1 MAKFDLTATVNTSL
15 AGTTLAGE
23 QGFTVGVLNGVGAT
37 GPAGPT
43 GAGFTGG
50 FYDSDYGTVTFTSDD
65 GLEFSTGDLR
75 GADGTGSG
83 TVTSVGTGGGLG
95 GGPITSS
102 GTIFHADT
110 STQAN
115 VDATANTYVD
125 GLTFDDYGHVTYVST
140 VAGFDGNYSSL
151 AGVPPTFTPSD
162 HTLSSHSDVSTASP
176 TDGQVLTWNS
186 STWEPQTF
194 SGGFDGTISGAP
206 PELVFNNTAAAANE
220 KGWSVVTTAAGDFR
234 IYGAD
239 DAGDF
244 VNTAQA
250 YIIARTGTN
259 IDSHTWKTSNVDRL
273 QVDDTAIHFL
283 DYGGGTVTGTATKLL
298 AVDVNG
304 KVVEEDLGNI
314 PQNAPTGAYDLVA
327 SDAGG
332 HVSADNNI
340 TVDAS
345 VFSVGDAVSI
355 YNETTGDI
363 TIIEGTSVTLRSAGT
378 ADTGNRTLAQYGLC
392 TLLCVGTDTFVISG
406 VGLT

>member
-43 GAGFTGG
+43 GEQGIQGIQGEQGIQGIQGPAGATGAGFTGG
-50 FYDSDYGTVTFTSDD
+50 SYDSSTGIVTFTSDD
-65 GLEFSTGDLR
+65 DNLSFSTGDLR

-83 TVTSVGTGGGLG
+83 TVTSVEAGGGLTG
-95 GGPITSS
+95 GTITSF
-102 GTIFHADT
+102 GTISHADT

-115 VDATANTYVD
+115 IDVTTNIYVG
-125 GLTFDDYGHVTYVST
+125 GLTFDDYGHVTGVST
-140 VAGFDGNYSSL
+140 VAGFDGDYNNL
-151 AGVPPTFTPSD
+151 TNPPT
-162 HTLSSHSDVSTASP
+162 L
-176 TDGQVLTWNS
+176 G
-186 STWEPQTF
+186 
-194 SGGFDGTISGAP
+194 
-206 PELVFNNTAAAANE
+206 TAAATA
-220 KGWSVVTTAAGDFR
+220 STDYATAAQGALADTALQPNAAADFGSNA
-234 IYGAD
+234 ITYSNVYATLADLQDVSASTYHGMFAHVHATGKGYFAHNGSWVELANASELFDGAYGSL
-239 DAGDF
+239 
-244 VNTAQA
+244 
-250 YIIARTGTN
+250 TGTP
-259 IDSHTWKTSNVDRL
+259 
-273 QVDDTAIHFL
+273 
-283 DYGGGTVTGTATKLL
+283 
-298 AVDVNG
+298 
-304 KVVEEDLGNI
+304 DLGNI
-314 PQNAPTGAYDLVA
+314 PQNAPTGAYTLVA

>member
-1 MAKFDLTATVNTSL
+1 
-15 AGTTLAGE
+15 
-23 QGFTVGVLNGVGAT
+23 
-37 GPAGPT
+37 
-43 GAGFTGG
+43 
-50 FYDSDYGTVTFTSDD
+50 
-65 GLEFSTGDLR
+65 
-75 GADGTGSG
+75 
-83 TVTSVGTGGGLG
+83 
-95 GGPITSS
+95 
-102 GTIFHADT
+102 
-110 STQAN
+110 
-115 VDATANTYVD
+115 
-125 GLTFDDYGHVTYVST
+125 
-140 VAGFDGNYSSL
+140 
-151 AGVPPTFTPSD
+151 
-162 HTLSSHSDVSTASP
+162 
-176 TDGQVLTWNS
+176 LTWNDTNS
-186 STWEPQTF
+186 EWEAAASTGG

-206 PELVFNNTAAAANE
+206 PELVFNNTAASANE
-220 KGWSVVTTAAGDFR
+220 KGWNVVTTAAGDFR

-250 YIIARTGTN
+250 YTIARTGTN

-273 QVDDTAIHFL
+273 QVDDTAVHFL

-314 PQNAPTGAYDLVA
+314 PQNAPTGAYTLVA

-363 TIIEGTSVTLRSAGT
+363 TIIQGTSVTLRSAGT